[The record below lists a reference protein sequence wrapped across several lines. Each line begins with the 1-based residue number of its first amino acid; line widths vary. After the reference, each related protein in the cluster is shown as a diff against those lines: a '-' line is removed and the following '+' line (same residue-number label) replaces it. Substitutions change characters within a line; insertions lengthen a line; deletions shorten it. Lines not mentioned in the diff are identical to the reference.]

1 VSAGIVRR
9 TRRAEQDLVEVWLH
23 IAENDARAA
32 DRMLADID
40 DKCRL
45 LALQPELGPARDDIA
60 PGLRFF
66 PVRRYLI
73 LYRAR
78 EDGIESSA

>member
-1 VSAGIVRR
+1 
-9 TRRAEQDLVEVWLH
+9 LVEVWLY

-60 PGLRFF
+60 PGLRFLSG
-66 PVRRYLI
+66 PAVLDPLSGAGRWN
-73 LYRAR
+73 
-78 EDGIESSA
+78 